1 MVLIASVCLAFSN
14 FVYIVS
20 QDLTIMLCVII
31 WPILQARKLR
41 LRKVA
46 AVVQLLSR
54 VCLCNPMDCSIPG
67 SSVIH
72 YLLEFA
78 QIHAHCVV
86 MPANH
91 LILS

>member
-1 MVLIASVCLAFSN
+1 MVLIASVCLAISN
-14 FVYIVS
+14 FVYIFS

-54 VCLCNPMDCSIPG
+54 V
-67 SSVIH
+67 
-72 YLLEFA
+72 
-78 QIHAHCVV
+78 
-86 MPANH
+86 
-91 LILS
+91 